1 MIIQDQFLLMMK
13 MMRITQKV
21 LEANPEPDQQ
31 PAQQQQQQKQQQL
44 QLHQLQQQQQ
54 QELHRQP
61 TRPDTESQ

>member
-31 PAQQQQQQKQQQL
+31 PAQQQQQQQL
-44 QLHQLQQQQQ
+44 QVQVHQLQQQQ

>member
-31 PAQQQQQQKQQQL
+31 PAQQQQQQL
-44 QLHQLQQQQQ
+44 QVQVHQLQQQQ

>member
-31 PAQQQQQQKQQQL
+31 PAQQQQQQQL
-44 QLHQLQQQQQ
+44 QLHQLQQQQQQ

>member
-1 MIIQDQFLLMMK
+1 MIIQDHFLLMMK

-31 PAQQQQQQKQQQL
+31 PAQQQQQQL
-44 QLHQLQQQQQ
+44 QVQVHQLQQQQ